1 MSGETLLPLSSVV
14 PLSVVLCCSPRL
26 VVFFSCQAVC
36 LFLSICV
43 CVSLSVC
50 AFLCVCVSL
59 SLLECAFWRWHGLL
73 RLLTACACF
82 PSLHLRLVV
91 LRGSCSVVS
100 QTNFKNNFLLFFF
113 TLKGN
118 ITYAQKLNAHLSG
131 VFHHLEAAAVELSRT
146 ANQSAV
152 EWIALT
158 VALWELESCLGPLI
172 RGFPQ
177 LLLFSRHALYRVS
190 HQTLNCQLFILFLL
204 QYLSSVSEIFHTPL
218 HEYIWTKLVSLLK

>member
-1 MSGETLLPLSSVV
+1 MLLPLSSVV
-14 PLSVVLCCSPRL
+14 SLSVVLCCSPRL

-43 CVSLSVC
+43 CVSLSVY
-50 AFLCVCVSL
+50 AFLCVRVSL
-59 SLLECAFWRWHGLL
+59 SLSWSV
-73 RLLTACACF
+73 CF
-82 PSLHLRLVV
+82 GGDM
-91 LRGSCSVVS
+91 GSCGSWQRVRVS
-100 QTNFKNNFLLFFF
+100 HHCCCFTGIPLSCFTDFENSFLFIFF

-118 ITYAQKLNAHLSG
+118 ITYVQKLNAHLSG
-131 VFHHLEAAAVELSRT
+131 VFHQLEAAAVELSRT

-177 LLLFSRHALYRVS
+177 LLLFSRQALYRVS
-190 HQTLNCQLFILFLL
+190 HQTLMNRL
-204 QYLSSVSEIFHTPL
+204 
-218 HEYIWTKLVSLLK
+218 